1 MTARVTIDFTM
12 DHFTEPPLTAPQR
25 ALLDRMTIAERAA
38 FLARRSAVLAHERA
52 LADDETAITRSS
64 EPMFRR
70 PNGGVL
76 VTA

>member
-1 MTARVTIDFTM
+1 MN
-12 DHFTEPPLTAPQR
+12 FTEPPLTARQR

-38 FLARRSAVLAHERA
+38 FLARRSAVLAHERS
-52 LADDETAITRSS
+52 LEDGDAITRST

-70 PNGGVL
+70 PTGGVL